1 MYMTA
6 VPAQP
11 HSFAAGGKQ
20 ASVGQLIYEQ
30 LESAFMLLFNIAHLF
45 KQIGYIVKSFLSCG
59 FGILLIHLRPLVV
72 FAVHCLFKR
81 ISGFGYTSV
90 DKSEPYLCVSLF
102 IFCCGAENLRYFLIA
117 VLFCLF
123 GKYLITHH
131 RRRLVRKCGFQVLK
145 GL

>member
-11 HSFAAGGKQ
+11 HRFAAGGKQ
-20 ASVGQLIYEQ
+20 ASVGQLIHEQ

-72 FAVHCLFKR
+72 FAVHRLFKR
-81 ISGFGYTSV
+81 ISGFGY
-90 DKSEPYLCVSLF
+90 PP
-102 IFCCGAENLRYFLIA
+102 
-117 VLFCLF
+117 
-123 GKYLITHH
+123 
-131 RRRLVRKCGFQVLK
+131 
-145 GL
+145 